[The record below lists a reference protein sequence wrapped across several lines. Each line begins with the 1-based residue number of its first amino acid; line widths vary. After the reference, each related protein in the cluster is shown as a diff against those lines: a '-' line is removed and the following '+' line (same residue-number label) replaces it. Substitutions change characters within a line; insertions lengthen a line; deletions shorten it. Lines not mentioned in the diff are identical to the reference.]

1 MEGNVVEKGKK
12 KNEEGR
18 IDIDTTPDRPCRR
31 SLSFAYEYVHPNIS
45 IFIFKSFSIAFEI
58 DSLTNSMKIIG
69 KWGKDERWSEA
80 AIFDESFENVDIF
93 ALRFPERERERERYV
108 YRSSMDSIGLVS
120 GKD

>member
-58 DSLTNSMKIIG
+58 DSLTNSMKNNMKMG
-69 KWGKDERWSEA
+69 KKRALVRSG
-80 AIFDESFENVDIF
+80 DESFENVDIF

>member
-58 DSLTNSMKIIG
+58 GSLANSMKIIG